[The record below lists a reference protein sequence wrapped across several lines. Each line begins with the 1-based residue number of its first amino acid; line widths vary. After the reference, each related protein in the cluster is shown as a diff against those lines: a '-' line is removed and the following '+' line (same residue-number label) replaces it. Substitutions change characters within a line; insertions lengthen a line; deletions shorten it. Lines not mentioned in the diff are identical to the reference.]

1 MTACYALL
9 SFCCS
14 LLAIGV
20 CFFLF
25 GFCNSLL
32 SSRLLLL
39 AQAARC
45 LLLTESC
52 SLFLTRYSRAT
63 VASLFSTHVFCWSL
77 HVFCGLIIPN
87 HGVLFAS
94 QYINILLTNAR
105 RSLQSAYYSYHST
118 LIASYTLFLVARRSL
133 FEIYCYLLT
142 ELFALLSSCF
152 SFSFASHSILATRI
166 LLLADCCFLF
176 FFNFNKVSKI
186 IHAHEPKC
194 DS

>member
-1 MTACYALL
+1 MMVKWVLSARSLIVVRCFLIVIARCMLSPPYLPVAFRRYWIRSFGVRCTCSFYTAYILLMTAGYALL

-77 HVFCGLIIPN
+77 HVFADWSSLIT
-87 HGVLFAS
+87 VS
-94 QYINILLTNAR
+94 YSLLNT
-105 RSLQSAYYSYHST
+105 
-118 LIASYTLFLVARRSL
+118 
-133 FEIYCYLLT
+133 
-142 ELFALLSSCF
+142 
-152 SFSFASHSILATRI
+152 
-166 LLLADCCFLF
+166 
-176 FFNFNKVSKI
+176 
-186 IHAHEPKC
+186 
-194 DS
+194 